1 MLENKIR
8 EAQSREEGQVEAI
21 CSLSEVVPKVVDGQL
36 ALNVR
41 GVDYQFIDNGLVS
54 LCRLIRIPYSYLV
67 DLPINLQLKNLVN
80 GLSVA
85 KDVKIF
91 VNRRGCIR
99 GVCSKS
105 YITEPLSVQLQVLA
119 NSLTLK
125 YSLDFFQIFDEKAYI
140 ILGFSKFLYEKF
152 KPALYLRLSDIGGK
166 EEIICGIYHESG
178 VFLPLVEPSLYLNYS
193 QSYAKYSV
201 DTTKSVLETMQK
213 VIEDG
218 EDQFISSVLS
228 AEVPIEN
235 IEEWTKSLALTSI
248 PKSLVKKL
256 REREFVSKFVL
267 CEMLM
272 TESSS
277 LRNYYDLLIRFS
289 RELNTEFVDL
299 WLA

>member
-256 REREFVSKFVL
+256 REREFVSKFV
-267 CEMLM
+267 
-272 TESSS
+272 
-277 LRNYYDLLIRFS
+277 
-289 RELNTEFVDL
+289 
-299 WLA
+299 